1 MKEAE
6 LQAKIKKKLEAAG
19 WLVVKL
25 IQTSANGIP
34 DLMALRNGTAVFIE
48 VKAAGKKARP
58 LQEYRLNQ
66 LIKQGFTAKVI
77 DQIEQIYEFTSL
89 S

>member
-1 MKEAE
+1 
-6 LQAKIKKKLEAAG
+6 
-19 WLVVKL
+19 
-25 IQTSANGIP
+25 
-34 DLMALRNGTAVFIE
+34 MALRNGTAVFIE

>member
-1 MKEAE
+1 MREAD

-34 DLMALRNGTAVFIE
+34 DLMALRNGTAIFIE
-48 VKAAGKKARP
+48 VKALGKKARP
-58 LQEYRLNQ
+58 LQEFRINQ
-66 LIKQGFTAKVI
+66 LTKQGFTAKVI
-77 DQIEQIYEFTSL
+77 DQIEQIYEFTNAS
-89 S
+89 